1 MRSFHSGTPGA
12 AVSFRSVSKR
22 YSGSRGGVQALDEVS
37 FDIEPGEFFGL
48 LGPNGAGK
56 TTLISILAGLSRAS
70 AGQVLVHGHD
80 VVTDCAA
87 ARRSLG
93 IVPQELVFDP
103 FFTVRETLQIQ
114 SGYFGVRTDA
124 RANDAWIDELLENLG
139 LTDKANAN
147 TRQLSG
153 GMKRRV
159 LVAQAL
165 VHRPPVIVL
174 DEPTAGV
181 DVELRQ
187 TLWQFVARL
196 NKEGHTVLLT
206 THYLEEAEALCGRLA
221 MLKQGRV
228 VALDRTSAL
237 LAGRASTMLRFKLDT
252 PLPPAL
258 QANARVTGRI
268 VQIKTRNAAEVE
280 SVLAT
285 LRAAG
290 GQPED
295 LEIGRADL
303 EDVFLEIMQ
312 GESAPVPLQAPLQP
326 PMEVSA

>member
-1 MRSFHSGTPGA
+1 MSVSHSDSSRA
-12 AVSFRSVSKR
+12 AVSFRSVSKH
-22 YSGSRGGVQALDEVS
+22 YSGSRGGVQALDNVG
-37 FDIEPGEFFGL
+37 FDIEPGDFFGL

-56 TTLISILAGLSRAS
+56 TTLISILAGLSQATS
-70 AGQVLVHGHD
+70 GQVLVHGHD
-80 VVTDCAA
+80 VVTDSAA

-114 SGYFGVRTDA
+114 SGYFGVRSDR
-124 RANDAWIDELLENLG
+124 RANDAWIDELLDKLG

-187 TLWQFVARL
+187 TLWQFIARL

-252 PLPPAL
+252 PLPEAL
-258 QANARVTGRI
+258 QANARVIGRI

-280 SVLAT
+280 TVLAT

-303 EDVFLEIMQ
+303 EDVFLEIMH
-312 GESAPVPLQAPLQP
+312 GEPTPVAAPLQAPLWVP
-326 PMEVSA
+326 A

>member
-1 MRSFHSGTPGA
+1 MP
-12 AVSFRSVSKR
+12 AVSFQSVSKT
-22 YSGSRGGVQALDEVS
+22 YSTAQGPFQALDGVS
-37 FDIEPGEFFGL
+37 FDIAEGEFFGL

-56 TTLISILAGLSRAS
+56 TTLISILAGLTRAS
-70 AGQVLVHGHD
+70 AGRVTVMGHD
-80 VVTDCAA
+80 VVSDYAA

-103 FFTVRETLQIQ
+103 FFSVRETLRIQ
-114 SGYFGVRTDA
+114 SGYFGVRG
-124 RANDAWIDELLENLG
+124 NDAWIDELLDHLG
-139 LTDKANAN
+139 LADKADAN
-147 TRQLSG
+147 MRQLSG

-196 NKEGHTVLLT
+196 NRDGHTVLLT
-206 THYLEEAEALCGRLA
+206 THYLEEAEALCHRIA

-237 LAGRASTMLRFKLDT
+237 LAGTASTMLRFKMDQA
-252 PLPPAL
+252 LPDAL
-258 QANARVTGRI
+258 AAQSRVTGRI
-268 VQIKTRNAAEVE
+268 VQVKARDASEVE
-280 SVLAT
+280 AILAT
-285 LRAAG
+285 LRASG
-290 GQPED
+290 CRPED

-303 EDVFLEIMQ
+303 EDVFLEIMH
-312 GESAPVPLQAPLQP
+312 GDAH
-326 PMEVSA
+326 EVTA

>member
-1 MRSFHSGTPGA
+1 MSPIPPAVAIA
-12 AVSFRSVSKR
+12 AQAPALRFENVTKT
-22 YSGSRGGVQALDEVS
+22 YRGGQVKALGGVS
-37 FDIEPGEFFGL
+37 FDIAQGEFFGL

-70 AGQVLVHGHD
+70 GGSVSVHGHD
-80 VVTDCAA
+80 VVNDYAA
-87 ARRSLG
+87 ARRALG
-93 IVPQELVFDP
+93 VVPQELVFDP
-103 FFTVRETLQIQ
+103 FFSVRETLRIQ
-114 SGYFGVRTDA
+114 SGYFGVRN
-124 RANDAWIDELLENLG
+124 NDAWIDELLVNLG
-139 LTDKANAN
+139 LADKANAN
-147 TRQLSG
+147 MRQLSG

-196 NKEGHTVLLT
+196 NREGHTVLLT
-206 THYLEEAEALCGRLA
+206 THYLEEAEALCGRIA
-221 MLKQGRV
+221 MLKQGRI

-237 LAGRASTMLRFKLDT
+237 LAGTASTMLRFKLDT
-252 PLPPAL
+252 VLPAAL
-258 QANARVTGRI
+258 ADRARITGRI
-268 VQIKTRNAAEVE
+268 VQIKAHDAAEVE
-280 SVLAT
+280 AILAT
-285 LRAAG
+285 LRGAG
-290 GQPED
+290 CQIED

-312 GESAPVPLQAPLQP
+312 SEPALAAEARP
-326 PMEVSA
+326 

>member
-1 MRSFHSGTPGA
+1 MSAISFQN
-12 AVSFRSVSKR
+12 VSKTYR
-22 YSGSRGGVQALDEVS
+22 AAGREVKALSDVS
-37 FDIEPGEFFGL
+37 FDIQPGEFFGL

-56 TTLISILAGLSRAS
+56 TSLISILAGLSRAS
-70 AGQVLVHGHD
+70 GGHVKVLGHD
-80 VVTDCAA
+80 VVSDYAA

-103 FFTVRETLQIQ
+103 FFSVRESLVIQ
-114 SGYFGVRTDA
+114 SGYFGVR
-124 RANDAWIDELLENLG
+124 NNGAWIDELLQSLG
-139 LTDKANAN
+139 LADKADAN
-147 TRQLSG
+147 MRQLSG

-187 TLWQFVARL
+187 TLWHFVARL

-221 MLKQGRV
+221 MLKQGRM
-228 VALDRTSAL
+228 VALDTTSAL
-237 LAGRASTMLRFKLDT
+237 LAGTASTMMRFKMDT
-252 PLPPAL
+252 PLPPSLAH
-258 QANARVTGRI
+258 QARVTGRI
-268 VQIKTRNAAEVE
+268 VQVTAHDAAEVE
-280 SVLAT
+280 QVLTT

-290 GQPED
+290 CQPED

-303 EDVFLEIMQ
+303 EDVFLDIMKS
-312 GESAPVPLQAPLQP
+312 EPKAEPRENA
-326 PMEVSA
+326 

>member
-1 MRSFHSGTPGA
+1 MP
-12 AVSFRSVSKR
+12 AVSFQSVAKVYPDR
-22 YSGSRGGVQALDEVS
+22 RGGTAGEVRALDGVS
-37 FDIEPGEFFGL
+37 FDIEAGEFFGL

-56 TTLISILAGLSRAS
+56 TTLISILAGLARAS
-70 AGQVLVHGHD
+70 GGRVTVHGHD
-80 VVTDCAA
+80 VVGDYAA
-87 ARRSLG
+87 ARRQLG

-103 FFTVRETLQIQ
+103 FFSVRESLVIQ
-114 SGYFGVRTDA
+114 SGYFGVKH
-124 RANDAWIDELLENLG
+124 NGPWIDELLDSLG
-139 LTDKANAN
+139 LADKAQAN
-147 TRQLSG
+147 MRQLSG

-187 TLWQFVARL
+187 TLWGFIAKL
-196 NKEGHTVLLT
+196 NKQGHTVLLT
-206 THYLEEAEALCGRLA
+206 THYLEEAEALCGRIA

-237 LAGRASTMLRFKLDT
+237 LAGTASTMLRFKTDQ
-252 PLPPAL
+252 PLP
-258 QANARVTGRI
+258 ANVAAKARVTGRI
-268 VQIKTRNAAEVE
+268 VQVTARDAVEVE
-280 SVLAT
+280 SMLAQ
-285 LRAAG
+285 LHAG
-290 GQPED
+290 GVKVED

-312 GESAPVPLQAPLQP
+312 GASPVPRLPALA
-326 PMEVSA
+326 SAARYADLPEAAA